1 MLIYNY
7 KKEFIGIDEKDLK
20 TLGVED
26 LAQLRSE
33 AADFA
38 DLFVKTPGYVH
49 NFQHVHWI
57 DYIACADSTE
67 QPKVIINAKGNL
79 FKADVSIATC
89 YLADN
94 PVEKG
99 YLVNL
104 NHLRVLTD
112 TEKSTVSGDLLEK
125 HPSPAAAEI
134 EPIHFETVTTPTKPQ
149 TPVTEEVLEDEYD
162 THAIEETTPAH
173 EEHHKPLDV
182 GDLSVD
188 DVVDEA
194 FDLHPEL
201 APKEEAPA
209 PEDIIETPEPSLVE
223 ETVPEIIE
231 QPAATQRAKHKEL
244 DPELEKAIHSDYVYN
259 PQIASDELGLPLDLI
274 EEFIEDFINQA
285 KEFKPNLYNAL
296 DEGDIDNVKILS
308 HKLKGVAANLR
319 IEDALE
325 VLTTVNTT
333 SDLSIIKRNLDIFYI
348 IIAKLAGEEI
358 NLDEPAVEDEELILD
373 FKDEPNDSFET
384 PEEISIADE
393 EITIADADVPEQI
406 EIPELAD
413 DNFVAQDDMPIEFD
427 NDLDADK
434 LEVELDEPLSLDE
447 PISSKAF
454 DKDSI
459 AQEIGLDSESF
470 NELLDDF
477 SGESKEILANIKN
490 GIQNSDLDIA
500 KGQLRQLKSMSDNIR
515 FSELS
520 NELQQLLDSDST
532 DEISIAL
539 TKVEELLQQIS
550 TED

>member
-26 LAQLRSE
+26 LAQLRTE

-67 QPKVIINAKGNL
+67 QPKVVINAKGNL
-79 FKADVSIATC
+79 FKADVTIATC

-94 PVEKG
+94 PVEKA

-112 TEKSTVSGDLLEK
+112 AEKSTISGDILDK
-125 HPSPAAAEI
+125 HPSTAATEI
-134 EPIHFETVTTPTKPQ
+134 TPIHFESVTTPTQPQ
-149 TPVTEEVLEDEYD
+149 PTITEEVLEDEYD
-162 THAIEETTPAH
+162 TSAIAEVTPVEE
-173 EEHHKPLDV
+173 EYHHPLDV

-188 DVVDEA
+188 DVVDDSL
-194 FDLHPEL
+194 DLHPEL
-201 APKEEAPA
+201 MPQEETPV
-209 PEDIIETPEPSLVE
+209 ETPESLELPEVFETE
-223 ETVPEIIE
+223 EIKEVVE
-231 QPAATQRAKHKEL
+231 QPTAAPAHKHKEL
-244 DPELEKAIHSDYVYN
+244 DADLEKAIHSDYVYN

-285 KEFKPNLYNAL
+285 KEFKPSLYNAL

-333 SDLSIIKRNLDIFYI
+333 SDLNIIKKNLDIFYI

-358 NLDEPAVEDEELILD
+358 NFDEPDVEDDELILD
-373 FKDEPNDSFET
+373 FKDEPNDTFEV
-384 PEEISIADE
+384 AE
-393 EITIADADVPEQI
+393 EITIADDDVPEQI

-413 DNFVAQDDMPIEFD
+413 DNFVAQDDMPIEFA
-427 NDLDADK
+427 NDLEADK
-434 LEVELDEPLSLDE
+434 LEMELDEPLSLDE
-447 PISSKAF
+447 TTPDQTYKR
-454 DKDSI
+454 DTI

-470 NELLDDF
+470 NELLNEF
-477 SGESKEILANIKN
+477 SGESQEIIASMKTA
-490 GIQNSDLDIA
+490 IQNSDLDFVKDQA
-500 KGQLRQLKSMSDNIR
+500 RQLKSMSNNIR
-515 FSELS
+515 FSDLS
-520 NELQQLLDSDST
+520 SELQQLLDSDST
-532 DEISIAL
+532 DQISFSL